1 MSQKNSNV
9 SIRIPKI
16 LQKQLNNKKIGKIYK
31 NFEKNLN
38 LDKNFAVAVSGGP
51 DSLALAVLAKIYAVK
66 KKLVS
71 KFFIIDHQ
79 IRKASYQE
87 AKLTRRKL
95 SSIGINSQ
103 ILIWKGKK
111 PTKNLQSLARKKRY
125 ELLIAN
131 CNKFKIKNI
140 LLGHHEGDVIENFFI
155 RILRGSGLK
164 GLISLSMKTKLQN
177 ITILRPLINQKKED
191 LVFIS
196 KKVFD
201 FYVKDP
207 SNDDENNEMGDF
219 NPPGAPESSGVERT
233 TDVKESPVSKYLRD
247 GPENKTGGHTN
258 HAVEY
263 RDTSLDMNAYQENYG
278 SDASNEEYYKKF
290 VPNYPNYPQPDASSI
305 NKPYY
310 DSYHIS
316 SNQNQVVDNNLL
328 IEKLNYMIHLLE
340 EQQDER
346 LGSVT
351 EEVILYSFLGI
362 FVIFIA
368 DSFTRIGKYKR

>member
-1 MSQKNSNV
+1 MSQKNLNV
-9 SIRIPKI
+9 AIRIPKI

-38 LDKNFAVAVSGGP
+38 LNQNFAVAVSGGP

-125 ELLIAN
+125 ELLVAN

-140 LLGHHEGDVIENFFI
+140 LLGHHEGDVLENFFI
-155 RILRGSGLK
+155 RLLRGSGLK
-164 GLISLSMKTKLQN
+164 GLISFDKETRINQIYL
-177 ITILRPLINQKKED
+177 LRPLLNQKKND
-191 LVFIS
+191 LIFIA
-196 KKVFD
+196 KHAFN

-207 SNDDENNEMGDF
+207 SNENDLFLRVKIRKLIDEMQKNGLDKKKFSNTIRNLKYSDKAIKFYVNKNLKENTHYSSKENDYTININFFKQPHEIVFRSLTFIINIIGGKYYSPRGKKIDMIINKINNEELSKVTLGGCIIEMQH
-219 NPPGAPESSGVERT
+219 ETVIIS
-233 TDVKESPVSKYLRD
+233 KEY
-247 GPENKTGGHTN
+247 
-258 HAVEY
+258 
-263 RDTSLDMNAYQENYG
+263 
-278 SDASNEEYYKKF
+278 
-290 VPNYPNYPQPDASSI
+290 
-305 NKPYY
+305 
-310 DSYHIS
+310 
-316 SNQNQVVDNNLL
+316 
-328 IEKLNYMIHLLE
+328 
-340 EQQDER
+340 
-346 LGSVT
+346 
-351 EEVILYSFLGI
+351 
-362 FVIFIA
+362 
-368 DSFTRIGKYKR
+368 